1 MTLHTDTFD
10 DFVDDLLSSDVNLLK
25 GELDFLLMQHL
36 FNSIDLKL
44 INKTEIEDNESLAA
58 WFFMKYFY
66 EKFWVPVFGYILSK
80 FVFLIEGKKVDQK
93 KKDKSPFFLK
103 IPFRKYV
110 CCHFVS
116 AI

>member
-1 MTLHTDTFD
+1 MNPLSDTFD

-58 WFFMKYFY
+58 WIFMKYFY
-66 EKFWVPVFGYILSK
+66 EKFWAPVFGYILSK
-80 FVFLIEGKKVDQK
+80 FVFLIEGKNQDLK
-93 KKDKSPFFLK
+93 KKK
-103 IPFRKYV
+103 ID
-110 CCHFVS
+110 
-116 AI
+116 